1 VDGLTPGATI
11 PYQLKRFPLPN
22 LPSPLPFGLLRHRSL
37 TLYVSTNVA
46 TERID
51 RRSYILMLLVVGL
64 VGFGTIMVYSASA
77 GLGQMQFDSGRF
89 FLKRWVL
96 RLAVSLVA
104 MCLVMR
110 VDYRMWSKLA
120 KPLLLV
126 GFIGLTAVLVL
137 KLFGVG
143 KIRGAYRWIQFPG
156 GAFQP
161 ADLMRLALVMFLAD
175 ALSRRQGLLTDFKK
189 GFLPNALVVG
199 LAMGMIV
206 LQPDLGT
213 ALAIGLTCT
222 MMLYLAGA
230 RLAHLAGACMALLPL
245 VYLVVFVIGYRKERV
260 LAFLNPADDTLGASY
275 QVTQSLIALGSGG
288 VTGRGLGE
296 SLQKHFFLPEPH
308 TDFVYSIV
316 GEELG
321 LVGTAGL
328 VLLFLVFARL
338 GFQVGRRASDLHGFL
353 VASGITCMVLVYA
366 LINMG
371 VCTGL
376 VPATGLP
383 LPFISYGGSS
393 LLLTMVAAGI
403 LISVGRHTPAA
414 SGATPRETEARQQR
428 FFRHSQRRTT

>member
-1 VDGLTPGATI
+1 M
-11 PYQLKRFPLPN
+11 
-22 LPSPLPFGLLRHRSL
+22 
-37 TLYVSTNVA
+37 STNVA

-51 RRSYILMLLVVGL
+51 RRSYFLMLLVVGL

-110 VDYRMWSKLA
+110 VDYRLWSKLA
-120 KPLLLV
+120 KPLLLA
-126 GFIGLTAVLVL
+126 GFIGLTLLLVL

-189 GFLPNALVVG
+189 GFLPIVLVVG

-230 RLAHLAGACMALLPL
+230 RLAHLAGACLALLPL
-245 VYLVVFVIGYRKERV
+245 VYFVVFVIGYRKERV
-260 LAFLNPADDTLGASY
+260 LAYLSPADDVQGASY

-321 LVGTAGL
+321 LVGTGGL
-328 VLLFLVFARL
+328 VLLFLIFARL
-338 GFQVGRRASDLHGFL
+338 GFQVGRRAPDLHGFL

-376 VPATGLP
+376 LPATGLP

-403 LISVGRHTPAA
+403 LISVGRHTSAA
-414 SGATPRETEARQQR
+414 SGTMPREAEARQQR
-428 FFRHSQRRTT
+428 FFRHSQRRAI

>member
-1 VDGLTPGATI
+1 
-11 PYQLKRFPLPN
+11 
-22 LPSPLPFGLLRHRSL
+22 
-37 TLYVSTNVA
+37 VST
-46 TERID
+46 ERTD
-51 RRSYILMLLVVGL
+51 RHSYFLMLLVVAL
-64 VGFGTIMVYSASA
+64 AGFGTIMVYSASA
-77 GLGQMQFDSGRF
+77 GLGQMQFDSGHF

-110 VDYRMWSKLA
+110 IDYRQWSKLA
-120 KPLLLV
+120 RPLLLA
-126 GFIGLTAVLVL
+126 GFIGLATVLVL
-137 KLFGVG
+137 KLLGVG
-143 KIRGAYRWIQFPG
+143 KVRGAYRWIQFPG

-189 GFLPNALVVG
+189 GFLPNVIVVG
-199 LAMGMIV
+199 VAMGMIV

-222 MMLYLAGA
+222 LMLYLAGA
-230 RLAHLAGACMALLPL
+230 RLAHLAAAGMALLPF

-260 LAFLNPADDTLGASY
+260 LAFLSPANDVQGAGY

-288 VTGRGLGE
+288 LTGRGLGE
-296 SLQKHFFLPEPH
+296 SMQKHFFLPEPH

-321 LVGTAGL
+321 LIGTVGL
-328 VLLFLVFARL
+328 VVMFLAFARL
-338 GFQVGRRASDLHGFL
+338 GFQVGRKASDLHGFL

-366 LINMG
+366 LINMC

-376 VPATGLP
+376 LPATGLP

-393 LLLTMVAAGI
+393 LLLTMVATGI
-403 LISVGRHTPAA
+403 LVSVGRHTPVS
-414 SGATPRETEARQQR
+414 SGSMPGDAEVRKLRLHRIP
-428 FFRHSQRRTT
+428 QRRL